1 MTRKLAILLALLA
14 FGGGLVTG
22 IYVRQNALQTAVI
35 VANAKADAYMLAAT
49 ETARACQPPRGGWFK
64 P

>member
-1 MTRKLAILLALLA
+1 MNRKLALLLALLA
-14 FGGGLVTG
+14 FGGGLVAG

-35 VANAKADAYMLAAT
+35 VANAKA
-49 ETARACQPPRGGWFK
+49 CPPPRGGWFK

>member
-1 MTRKLAILLALLA
+1 MKRRLALALVVA
-14 FGGGLVTG
+14 FGGGLVAG

-35 VANAKADAYMLAAT
+35 VANAKADAYMLAAV
-49 ETARACQPPRGGWFK
+49 ETAKACPPPRGGWFK

>member
-1 MTRKLAILLALLA
+1 MTRKLALLLALLA

-35 VANAKADAYMLAAT
+35 VANAKADAYMLAAV
-49 ETARACQPPRGGWFK
+49 ETAKNCKAPGSWFK
-64 P
+64 R